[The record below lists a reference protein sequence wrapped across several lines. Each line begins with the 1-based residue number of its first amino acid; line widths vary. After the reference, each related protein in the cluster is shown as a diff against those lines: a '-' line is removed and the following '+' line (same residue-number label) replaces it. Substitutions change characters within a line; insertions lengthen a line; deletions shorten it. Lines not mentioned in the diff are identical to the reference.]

1 MCNFCFTRLFQ
12 ALVRKM
18 SEIEATLERIKNRQG
33 VDGYVVMDR
42 EGNVLRYM
50 PGMPQEHAGEY
61 GRRMSILADLARN
74 CVRDLDPE
82 QDLQLLRIR
91 TKKVEMLVAPGKD
104 TVVVIIQR
112 WTPGSSG

>member
-1 MCNFCFTRLFQ
+1 
-12 ALVRKM
+12 M

-33 VDGYVVMDR
+33 VDGYCVMDR

-50 PGMPQEHAGEY
+50 PGMPQEHAANY
-61 GRRMSILADLARN
+61 GNRMSILADLARN

-91 TKKVEMLVAPGKD
+91 TKKVELLVAPGKD

-112 WTPGSSG
+112 WTPGSSN